1 MERVV
6 ERRGSDGEESV
17 MEGRECWRGGSAG
30 GEGVLERGGGE

>member
-17 MEGRECWRGGSAG
+17 MRGECDGEESVMER
-30 GEGVLERGGGE
+30 EGVLERGGGE